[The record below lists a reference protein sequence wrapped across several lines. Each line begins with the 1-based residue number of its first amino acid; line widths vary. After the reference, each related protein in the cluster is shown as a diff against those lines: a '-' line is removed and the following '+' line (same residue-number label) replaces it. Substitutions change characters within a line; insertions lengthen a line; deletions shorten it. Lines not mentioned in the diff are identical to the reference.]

1 MSVFKS
7 IKYELLPMITY
18 LLKRSLSKG
27 VFPNITKVL
36 PLYKKGDKNKCK
48 NYRPISLLPQLSKIL
63 EKIIKLKLSS
73 FIDKHKLLS
82 KCQYGFRENMS
93 ASDALSDVVETVN
106 SKLEKLDNCAILS
119 IDLCK
124 VFDKLDHGIML
135 NKLEMYGIRGIP
147 LKLIKSY
154 LTNRSQYINI
164 DN

>member
-1 MSVFKS
+1 MPIRVQR
-7 IKYELLPMITY
+7 KYFYI
-18 LLKRSLSKG
+18 G
-27 VFPNITKVL
+27 CAI
-36 PLYKKGDKNKCK
+36 
-48 NYRPISLLPQLSKIL
+48 
-63 EKIIKLKLSS
+63 
-73 FIDKHKLLS
+73 
-82 KCQYGFRENMS
+82 
-93 ASDALSDVVETVN
+93 ADVVETVN

-164 DN
+164 DNKKSS